1 MKKYVLFV
9 LILTAFIS
17 CKDNKPAT
25 EEVEKPIEEVK
36 EVTEQK
42 TSSSETQTN
51 SSKQNSDE
59 GSSLTGSVSN
69 LNVNISLKADQLF
82 DFDKAV
88 LKPEAEVELQ
98 RVFDQINGKTESNLQ
113 IIGYT
118 DAKGT
123 DKYNKNLSLKRAD
136 AVKNWLVAK
145 GLKNTITIDG
155 KGAENPVAANTNEDG
170 SDNPEGRAQNR
181 RVEIK
186 AKAQESI

>member
-9 LILTAFIS
+9 LILIAFIS
-17 CKDNKPAT
+17 CKDNKTAT
-25 EEVEKPIEEVK
+25 EDVEKPIEEVK

-51 SSKQNSDE
+51 SSKQNSGE

-98 RVFDQINGKTESNLQ
+98 RVFDQINGKTESKLQ

-155 KGAENPVAANTNEDG
+155 KGAENPVAPNTNEDG